1 MVKEKISNLERRKYP
16 RFKDKIFVSGKL
28 NSTPGE
34 VLKAFT
40 ENFSAGGLMLETEKA
55 ALCHSELE
63 LELYQPRDETKRV
76 IFSIPVTGRVVFS
89 KKIATENFG
98 QGENQFRIGIEFLK
112 IEEEDR
118 KIIVDYAQGR
128 KSEE

>member
-1 MVKEKISNLERRKYP
+1 MAKEKISNLERRKYH
-16 RFKDKIFVSGKL
+16 RLKDEIFVSGKL
-28 NSTPGE
+28 NSNPSE

-55 ALCHSELE
+55 IPCHSELE
-63 LELYQPRDETKRV
+63 LELCQPRDETKRV

-89 KKIATENFG
+89 KRIAMENFG

-118 KIIVDYAQGR
+118 KIIGDYVQRR